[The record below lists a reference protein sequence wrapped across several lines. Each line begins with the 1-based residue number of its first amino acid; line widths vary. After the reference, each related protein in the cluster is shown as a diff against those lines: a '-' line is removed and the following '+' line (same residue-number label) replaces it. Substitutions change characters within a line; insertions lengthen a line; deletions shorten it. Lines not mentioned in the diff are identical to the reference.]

1 MMNRRLIAAM
11 LASSL
16 LLLVFLHTIQIKQF
30 HETLE
35 EIYVIQQGVF
45 PYHVRQDRNASYVL
59 LLGDMNGMNPEARE
73 VLEEHVAQGYKGDS
87 SEGEIVIPTVMPDK
101 RITDEI
107 AADDFFYLIT
117 NPRGVV
123 IAHNFCSE
131 EWAQEKKLYE
141 GSAVSQGPYC
151 GSERESERLEMIIRE
166 YGIRR
171 VILYYDV
178 ESYKGFMD
186 PFVSYLRER
195 GIEHE
200 WQKAR

>member
-1 MMNRRLIAAM
+1 MMNCRLLAAM

-35 EIYVIQQGVF
+35 DRYIIQEGIF
-45 PYHVRQDRNASYVL
+45 PYHLRQDRNASYIL

-73 VLEEHVAQGYKGDS
+73 VLEEHVAQGYKRDTT
-87 SEGEIVIPTVMPDK
+87 EGEIVIPTVMPDK
-101 RITDEI
+101 RITEEI
-107 AADDFFYLIT
+107 TADDFFYLIT

-131 EWAQEKKLYE
+131 EWGKENRLYDN
-141 GSAVSQGPYC
+141 SAISQGPYC
-151 GSERESERLEMIIRE
+151 GSERESERLDMIIRE

-171 VILYYDV
+171 VILYYDL

-186 PFVSYLRER
+186 PFISYLRER
-195 GIEHE
+195 SIEHE
-200 WQKAR
+200 WKKAR